1 MGKIALVVG
10 PHGVG
15 KSTLFKFARNK
26 GDVIVFEG
34 IQLPTDGYDLR
45 KKADFLAYEALYV
58 ENINHNNHIIKD
70 DDRDGLVV
78 RSIEESSYYFHFYN
92 GENVMDEYKMIFD
105 DKKNI
110 KSDCIFFLDAN
121 FDILQER
128 CRNDSVRDMEETKSW
143 YQNEYTRYIE
153 YWKNYPGI
161 IIIDTNGLTTASI
174 YGEIRHIMQT
184 M

>member
-15 KSTLFKFARNK
+15 KSTLFKFARST

-34 IQLPTDGYDLR
+34 IELPTDGYNLS

-58 ENINHNNHIIKD
+58 ENINKNNRLIKD
-70 DDRDGLVV
+70 ADRDGLVV
-78 RSIEESSYYFHFYN
+78 RSIEESSYYFHFYC
-92 GENVMDEYKMIFD
+92 GENVMGEYKEIFD
-105 DKKNI
+105 NEKNI
-110 KSDCIFFLDAN
+110 KSDCIFFLDAD
-121 FDILQER
+121 FDILQAR
-128 CRNDSVRDMEETKSW
+128 CKNDSVRDMEETKSW

-153 YWKNYPGI
+153 YWKSYPGVI
-161 IIIDTNGLTTASI
+161 TIDTDDRTIASI
-174 YGEIRHIMQT
+174 YDEIKHILQT